1 MPDYPEDLDLPFT
14 RGDLSLLQVGWRE
27 LRGPLWRSP
36 YRNVHT
42 WSATDESEPLQRALD
57 ASLLLPSEGALG
69 GWAAARVASITELD
83 GRGPTGAEQEPVPLC
98 LPPRLRVRRG
108 PSIRAWRSKLLPEDM
123 VVIGGVRITN
133 AVRTGFDIGRTCET
147 MADAVVAL
155 DVLARGNQDYLEQVR
170 GYAAERPRWGGV
182 PRLRRALR
190 LASTRSRSPGETRF
204 RLLWVVECGLP
215 LPEVNAN
222 VLSEEG
228 HLLGMVDLLD
238 PISGLVGEYDGAIH
252 LEVVAGQRTTSVGK
266 VWRTPASSS
275 CAPGPGR
282 RVPCR
287 RRPL

>member
-1 MPDYPEDLDLPFT
+1 
-14 RGDLSLLQVGWRE
+14 
-27 LRGPLWRSP
+27 
-36 YRNVHT
+36 
-42 WSATDESEPLQRALD
+42 
-57 ASLLLPSEGALG
+57 
-69 GWAAARVASITELD
+69 
-83 GRGPTGAEQEPVPLC
+83 
-98 LPPRLRVRRG
+98 
-108 PSIRAWRSKLLPEDM
+108 LLPED
-123 VVIGGVRITN
+123 VVVVDGVRITN
-133 AVRTGFDIGRTCET
+133 AVRTGFDIGRTCEN

-238 PISGLVGEYDGAIH
+238 PISGLAGEYDGAIH
-252 LEVVAGQRTTSVGK
+252 LEV
-266 VWRTPASSS
+266 
-275 CAPGPGR
+275 GR
-282 RVPCR
+282 RAVDNVRGEGLENAGLVVVRVTSPDMNSHR
-287 RRPL
+287 TRTRHRLQAAHTRALRSNRERSWSWQEGPLPTPTPLW